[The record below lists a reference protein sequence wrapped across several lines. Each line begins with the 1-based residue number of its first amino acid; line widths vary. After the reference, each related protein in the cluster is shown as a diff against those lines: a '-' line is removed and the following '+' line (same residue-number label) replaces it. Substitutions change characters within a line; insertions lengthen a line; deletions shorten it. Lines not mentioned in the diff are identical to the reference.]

1 MAHNPHS
8 RRRPLSTAFFPPTAK
23 LPLDPFAHM
32 APATWDVHVSSL
44 KSLESAMQNVVL
56 IVGVIYDPIHL
67 RWHIGRRPHLDPEPL
82 SLRPVLSSPV
92 LSQSLVILI
101 SHNPPSVDDI
111 HNALQQSPTPGVQYP
126 TLYLVKIATPAILLG
141 ALRLVRVLERA
152 QVLARAWRKNTTAF
166 AFAERTRRY
175 HYAKGHAAQ
184 PSTASGSS
192 SASHSPPPPSSIIRI
207 VLFAEQPPLD
217 SSEFIP
223 VNEYGIEIVPAASSR
238 SSTLFNGWLGGRRQR
253 HNSGI
258 YGIHTQGGSEVVM
271 SKPNT
276 SKLSLALSLPVRM
289 PRMGRRLSKMGA
301 PSSDRPM
308 TSPTSLPSQKHD
320 PTHRPF
326 DVVMSFLPPPETRY
340 TVASS
345 TPTTSSTLSLPFR
358 KTPKSG
364 SQKQTTEVVAI
375 SEKVLLKHTILMT
388 TLVSPFIVDAV
399 LTSGMSMRQLGN
411 ALPSVQV
418 PDVGT
423 GASPVSTKKER
434 HRTWNPEQE
443 STGTNRSPPATFGS
457 LATGSFG
464 RVKGRILHVL
474 PSGSNDAGEKT
485 KLASSME
492 QFIIGYGMSAGAGAN
507 AGSSAPNL
515 HTSSPPPSRGSTSSA
530 STSASNSPL
539 QRGLNSR
546 SPFSSMLPTP
556 STSRTSTASSV
567 HQVTIA
573 TTSASGDLTKPIS
586 YVLPASALGEVVY
599 TLKADDHEEHRED
612 GWDVV
617 PSLSHQSRAG
627 SHGKAATV
635 LDCVV
640 SGVLDDAAHTFPT
653 GLGGSGARAWI
664 GGKKDF
670 SVEGAPIESDSLDGI
685 DVDAEL
691 QGRTRKRS
699 EMDRARDREKGK
711 EREREKAL
719 PAPPA
724 TTPPKTRSHTAL
736 PQQAESSSSKTQ
748 SPSMLVPPPMVR
760 QRAQSQDH
768 STPRSSHSHRSPQHL
783 APPTTGT
790 SLLPMDAFQAGYQ
803 GGFQAGYQ
811 AVKTN
816 ASHSPLGEGR
826 ASKRHSHQPHQA
838 SRSTSQ
844 PHPKSQLQPQPQP
857 QYYPQPSPAE
867 APHSRQANRS
877 RAQSQSTGE
886 SYSQRLAMP
895 SINSVIAFPTTASPM
910 KPLGA
915 ATWGTGTSSPLRV
928 PSTGQYVASAPP
940 PTPLAGVEA
949 FLQPQPPP
957 QAYVSQPPQPPT
969 DIKGHA
975 ESRPAHRPPL
985 VSRDTGLS
993 DTSATTGPSS
1003 TSASASGHGS
1013 RHAHS
1018 DADRGRAG
1026 YTHSQSRGE
1035 SGSAI
1040 YVSSSTHKH
1049 GRGDVRDGS
1058 RDRRT
1063 REEERRRGWEG
1074 EHRHHRPEEP
1084 KYHSSR
1090 RSHEEHSRRRESE
1103 RDKDKDWEKRREE
1116 KEIRREERRR
1126 REDKGKRREERDK
1139 ESRHEHRRS
1148 DKERVEKDRHMEAT
1162 RRRHR
1167 SASHSH
1173 SHSHS
1178 VSQTRST
1185 SHHHHHPSEAE
1196 VYSSSRRKE
1205 EREGKRSPSRPTSTR
1220 DVGDG
1225 GGLGL
1230 PTPPDSSSSTSSCEA
1245 GLPNGAVARAEC

>member
-1 MAHNPHS
+1 MARNPHS
-8 RRRPLSTAFFPPTAK
+8 GRRPLSTAFFPPTAK

-44 KSLESAMQNVVL
+44 KSLESVMQNVVL
-56 IVGVIYDPIHL
+56 IVG
-67 RWHIGRRPHLDPEPL
+67 DPEPH
-82 SLRPVLSSPV
+82 SLQPVLSSPV

-111 HNALQQSPTPGVQYP
+111 HNVLQQSPTPGVQHP
-126 TLYLVKIATPAILLG
+126 TLYLVKIATPPILLG
-141 ALRLVRVLERA
+141 ALRLLRVLERA
-152 QVLARAWRKNTTAF
+152 QVLARAWRKNMSAF

-175 HYAKGHAAQ
+175 HYGKGHAVQ

-192 SASHSPPPPSSIIRI
+192 SASHSPPPPSMIIRI

-217 SSEFIP
+217 SGEFIP
-223 VNEYGIEIVPAASSR
+223 VNEYGIEIVPAGSSR
-238 SSTLFNGWLGGRRQR
+238 SSTLFNGWLGGRRR
-253 HNSGI
+253 RFNSGI
-258 YGIHTQGGSEVVM
+258 YGMHTQGGSEVIM

-289 PRMGRRLSKMGA
+289 PRLGRRVSKVGT
-301 PSSDRPM
+301 PPPDRPT

-340 TVASS
+340 TVASP
-345 TPTTSSTLSLPFR
+345 TPPVSSTLSLPFR
-358 KTPKSG
+358 KATPKSG
-364 SQKQTTEVVAI
+364 SQKQATEVVAI
-375 SEKVLLKHTILMT
+375 SEKVLLKQTILMT

-411 ALPSVQV
+411 ALPSVQAS
-418 PDVGT
+418 DVGT
-423 GASPVSTKKER
+423 GASLVSTKKER
-434 HRTWNPEQE
+434 HRTWNTEQE
-443 STGTNRSPPATFGS
+443 STGTSHSAPPTFGS
-457 LATGSFG
+457 FATGSFG

-474 PSGSNDAGEKT
+474 PSGSNDAGEKS

-492 QFIIGYGMSAGAGAN
+492 QFIIGYGMSAGAGSN

-515 HTSSPPPSRGSTSSA
+515 HTSSPPPSRGSTSSS

-539 QRGLNSR
+539 QQGLNSR

-556 STSRTSTASSV
+556 STSRTSTVSSV

-573 TTSASGDLTKPIS
+573 TSSASGNLAKPIS

-599 TLKADDHEEHRED
+599 TPKVDDHEERRED

-617 PSLSHQSRAG
+617 PSLSHRSRTG
-627 SHGKAATV
+627 SRGRRATI

-640 SGVLDDAAHTFPT
+640 SGVLDDAAHTFPI

-664 GGKKDF
+664 GGKKDV
-670 SVEGAPIESDSLDGI
+670 SVEGAPIESDSLDALDGI
-685 DVDAEL
+685 DVDAES

-699 EMDRARDREKGK
+699 KMDGVRDGEKGK

-724 TTPPKTRSHTAL
+724 TTPSKTRSHTAL

-748 SPSMLVPPPMVR
+748 SPSMLAPPPMVR

-768 STPRSSHSHRSPQHL
+768 STPRPSHSHRWPQHL

-826 ASKRHSHQPHQA
+826 TSKRHSHQPHQV

-844 PHPKSQLQPQPQP
+844 LHPKPQLQLQPQPQP
-857 QYYPQPSPAE
+857 QYQPQPSPAE
-867 APHSRQANRS
+867 VPHNRQANRS
-877 RAQSQSTGE
+877 QAQSQSTGE
-886 SYSQRLAMP
+886 GYSQPLKML
-895 SINSVIAFPTTASPM
+895 SISSVIAFPTNASPT
-910 KPLGA
+910 KTSGTS
-915 ATWGTGTSSPLRV
+915 TWGTETSSPLRI
-928 PSTGQYVASAPP
+928 PSTDKYVASAPL
-940 PTPLAGVEA
+940 PTPLAGVEVY
-949 FLQPQPPP
+949 LQPQLPRK
-957 QAYVSQPPQPPT
+957 AHVSQPPRLPT
-969 DIKGHA
+969 DVKVHA

-993 DTSATTGPSS
+993 DISVTTGPSS
-1003 TSASASGHGS
+1003 MSASASGHES
-1013 RHAHS
+1013 RNGHS
-1018 DADRGRAG
+1018 DTDRGRAG

-1049 GRGDVRDGS
+1049 GRGDVREGS

-1074 EHRHHRPEEP
+1074 ELRHHRPE
-1084 KYHSSR
+1084 HSSR
-1090 RSHEEHSRRRESE
+1090 RSDEERGRRLDSE
-1103 RDKDKDWEKRREE
+1103 RDNDRDRERTREE

-1126 REDKGKRREERDK
+1126 REDKEKRREERDK
-1139 ESRHEHRRS
+1139 ESRREHRRS
-1148 DKERVEKDRHMEAT
+1148 DKEKVEKDRHIEST
-1162 RRRHR
+1162 SRRHR

-1178 VSQTRST
+1178 VSQTRHLSRTRST
-1185 SHHHHHPSEAE
+1185 SRHHHPSEAE
-1196 VYSSSRRKE
+1196 VYSSSRTKD
-1205 EREGKRSPSRPTSTR
+1205 EREGIRSPSRPTSTR
-1220 DVGDG
+1220 DVGGG